1 MEQVKEILDNL
12 LSIQQKQL
20 ALKSQYDT
28 IEERFH
34 QEADP
39 VSAQLKLVEDELGDF
54 RRKYVPGV
62 SVAEV
67 ENKKTGIKYLRGS
80 VRYFVEGEPKRQTSS
95 IHLGKLSDYP
105 QGINDPSLEALAMV
119 KAIELNLR
127 KKASK

>member
-1 MEQVKEILDNL
+1 MEQIKEILENIISL
-12 LSIQQKQL
+12 QRKHL
-20 ALKSQYDT
+20 ALKSQYDE

-39 VSAQLKLVEDELGDF
+39 VSAQIKLVEDELSDF

-62 SVAEV
+62 SVIEV
-67 ENKKTGIKYLRGS
+67 VNYKTGIKYLRGS
-80 VRYFVEGEPKRQTSS
+80 VRYFVEGEPKRQTAS
-95 IHLGKLSDYP
+95 IHLGKLSDFP
-105 QGINDPSLEALAMV
+105 QGINDPKLDELVMM

>member
-12 LSIQQKQL
+12 ISLQQKQL
-20 ALKSQYDT
+20 ALKSQYDA

-39 VSAQLKLVEDELGDF
+39 ISAQLKIVEDELGDF

-67 ENKKTGIKYLRGS
+67 VNKKTGIKYLRGS
-80 VRYFVEGEPKRQTSS
+80 VRYFVKGDSKRQSSS
-95 IHLGKLSDYP
+95 IHLGKLSDFP
-105 QGINDPSLEALAMV
+105 LGINDPKLDELV
-119 KAIELNLR
+119 TLKAIELNLR
-127 KKASK
+127 KKAPK